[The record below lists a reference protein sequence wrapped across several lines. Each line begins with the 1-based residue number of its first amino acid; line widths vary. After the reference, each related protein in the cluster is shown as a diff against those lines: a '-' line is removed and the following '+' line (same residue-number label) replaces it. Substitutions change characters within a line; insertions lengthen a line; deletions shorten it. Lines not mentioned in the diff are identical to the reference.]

1 MQNDFFVLRSFSLF
15 FKHKPAKIVVLFSL
29 SLFLGF
35 NQGVTIVLL
44 IPLLGLLDPSQH
56 TLAQNKWIEFLTT
69 ILHKIGL
76 SVSLELVL
84 AIFAVSL
91 LSIAFLT
98 YYQSILQAAYQ
109 QEFSHEIRRRLF
121 KKIISSNWAF
131 LNRKSKHNHIQILTT
146 EIPKMT
152 VYYYYYLGLFTKF
165 IFILAHILLALM
177 ISVKFTLFVAGMGL
191 VIFVL
196 LRNYLTNARKIGN
209 ANIQVFT
216 KMLKH
221 IDDFWI
227 TVKMAKVHNSE
238 EFYYNKFEESN
249 KQMLEYQYKQI
260 KNRAVPQLLFTLVGV
275 FSLILVVYLAYN
287 VARLP
292 LTSLFVLIILFARIF
307 PQFMGVNN
315 DMNMMLSNVESVKM
329 VLNLDMEIDEMKFE
343 NKNTTEQVTFDLS
356 INIKNLNFA
365 YNPNNPIFTNFS
377 TSIPAYQTTGIIGP
391 SGCGKTTLI
400 DIISGLQKTQNG
412 TIYVDDKVINT
423 SQLSA
428 WRSKLGYLPQDSFF
442 IDGTIRENLIW
453 DAESDISDSEIME
466 ILKQVNIDKLVCSQ
480 VKGLDTSITNFQYHF
495 SGGERQRLALARV
508 LIRKPKLLL
517 LDEAT
522 SALDSEN
529 EAQIMD
535 CLMKL
540 KSKVTILFVT
550 HRENLKPYFDK
561 IIDLSYK

>member
-1 MQNDFFVLRSFSLF
+1 MQNNFFVVRSFNLF
-15 FKHKPAKIVVLFSL
+15 FRHKPAKIVVLFFL

-35 NQGVTIVLL
+35 NQGVTIILL

-56 TLAQNKWIEFLTT
+56 TGAQNKWIEFLTT
-69 ILHKIGL
+69 ILHKIGF

-84 AIFAVSL
+84 AVFAVSL
-91 LSIAFLT
+91 MSIAFLT

-109 QEFSHEIRRRLF
+109 QEFSHETRRRLF
-121 KKIISSNWAF
+121 KKIINSDWAF
-131 LNRKSKHNHIQILTT
+131 LNQKSKHNHIQILTT

-152 VYYYYYLGLFTKF
+152 VYYYYYLGLFTKLLF
-165 IFILAHILLALM
+165 IVAHIMLALI
-177 ISVKFTLFVAGMGL
+177 ISVKFTLFVAGMGI

-209 ANIQVFT
+209 ANIKVFR

-238 EFYYNKFEESN
+238 EFYYTKFEESN

-260 KNRAVPQLLFTLVGV
+260 KNRAVPQLLFTLVGI

-292 LTSLFVLIILFARIF
+292 LTSLFVLILLFARIF

-329 VLNLDMEIDEMKFE
+329 VLNLDLEINEMKFE
-343 NKNTTEQVTFDLS
+343 NKNTTEQVTFDHS
-356 INIKNLNFA
+356 IHIKNLNFA
-365 YNPNNPIFTNFS
+365 YNPDKPIFTNFS
-377 TSIPAYQTTGIIGP
+377 TNILAYKITGIIGA

-400 DIISGLQKTQNG
+400 DIIAGLQKIPNG
-412 TIYVDDKVINT
+412 TISIDNRIIST

-453 DAESDISDSEIME
+453 DAESDISDSEIVE
-466 ILKQVNIDKLVCSQ
+466 ILKQVNIDKLVSSQ
-480 VKGLDTSITNFQYHF
+480 SKGLDTNITNFQYHF

-522 SALDSEN
+522 SALDSDN
-529 EAQIMD
+529 ETHIMD

-540 KSKVTILFVT
+540 KSKVTIVFVT

-561 IIDLSYK
+561 TIDLSHK

>member
-249 KQMLEYQYKQI
+249 RQMLKYQYKQN

-307 PQFMGVNN
+307 PQFMGVNS
-315 DMNMMLSNVESVKM
+315 DLNMMLSNVESVKM

>member
-287 VARLP
+287 VARLH

-307 PQFMGVNN
+307 PQFMGVNS
-315 DMNMMLSNVESVKM
+315 DLNMMLSNVESVKM

>member
-1 MQNDFFVLRSFSLF
+1 MQNNFFVVRSFNLF
-15 FKHKPAKIVVLFSL
+15 FRHKPAKIVVLFFL

-307 PQFMGVNN
+307 PQFMGVNS
-315 DMNMMLSNVESVKM
+315 DLNMMLSNVESVKM

>member
-307 PQFMGVNN
+307 PQFMGVNS
-315 DMNMMLSNVESVKM
+315 DLNMMLSNVESVKM